1 MYLSVLVCIHK
12 LYFSDMQTDLKML
25 SHWLDE
31 VEHKLF
37 SLTVHSN
44 AKDDEVLLNLQ
55 RHQVNQWS

>member
-1 MYLSVLVCIHK
+1 
-12 LYFSDMQTDLKML
+12 MQTDLKML